1 MLIWIV
7 RIRLILVT
15 EPPSQPYYV
24 NLCSS
29 NVSLPHNGFCALQTP
44 DFHSVL
50 FLEQQ
55 SCGSC
60 KKSWMH
66 ARWSLILKS
75 LQILTSTQLICIIW
89 KLSCKRE
96 NAVI

>member
-7 RIRLILVT
+7 RIRVT
-15 EPPSQPYYV
+15 EPPSQPYCV